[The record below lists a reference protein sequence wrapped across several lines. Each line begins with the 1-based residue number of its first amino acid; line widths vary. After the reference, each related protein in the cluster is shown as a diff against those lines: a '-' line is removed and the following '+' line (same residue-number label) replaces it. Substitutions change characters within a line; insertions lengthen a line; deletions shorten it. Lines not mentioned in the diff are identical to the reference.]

1 MGIIIDI
8 ILIAIITLSAFLG
21 YKKGLVKLGTGLI
34 AGIVAIIA
42 TVIIYKPVAGII
54 INNTTIDEKIENA
67 IMQNTTSFIDENTQV
82 PNEINNQIKDNILP
96 EQAKN
101 IAENSIYAVTLIVIF
116 IAIKIAL
123 SIIISLM
130 DFIANLPILK
140 QFNEVGGIIYGLIR
154 GILIVCICIL
164 LMGIF
169 TKINPQN
176 TLNEN
181 IENSYLTKIIY
192 RNIVKF

>member
-54 INNTTIDEKIENA
+54 INNTTIDEKIESA
-67 IMQNTTSFIDENTQV
+67 IMQNTTSFIEENTQV

-154 GILIVCICIL
+154 GVLIVCICIL